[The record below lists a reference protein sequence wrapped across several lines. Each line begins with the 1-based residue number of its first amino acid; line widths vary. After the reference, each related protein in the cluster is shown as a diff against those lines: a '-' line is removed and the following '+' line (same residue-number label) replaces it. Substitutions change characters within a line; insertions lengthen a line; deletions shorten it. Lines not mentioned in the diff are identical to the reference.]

1 MNVLVVLEQR
11 YLRTPDGAIWSTSTG
26 ASSFWQRYR
35 DVFDSVRVVARVADV
50 TAAKPSWLRADGP
63 GVSFAAVPT
72 YVGPR
77 EYLFHRG
84 AVHKAVREAFVPGD
98 AVILRVGS
106 VLADAL
112 LPRLSESH
120 YPYAVEVVSDP
131 WDVFSP
137 GAVHHPLRPLFRR
150 WFAHR
155 LRIQCLGARAAAYV
169 TDAALQR
176 RYPPGPGILSCGCS
190 DVDLPREAFVDFSR
204 PQRKPGIPATILT
217 VGTLEQLYKAPDVLI
232 DAVGLA
238 VREGLDLRLVMVG
251 DGRYRPSL
259 EERAERQG
267 LSGKVRFVG
276 WLPAGAAVRRE
287 LDQSDL
293 FILPSRQEG
302 LPRAMIEAM
311 ARALPC
317 IGSTVGGIPE
327 LLPREDLVD
336 PNDARALADMIREVI
351 THPARMEAMSSQ
363 NLRKAADYRE
373 DVLAA
378 RRRSFYR
385 EVRDLTRA
393 AAGVA
398 KKPMATPDVIGS
410 GASS

>member
-11 YLRTPDGAIWSTSTG
+11 YLRTPDGAVWSTSTC
-26 ASSFWQRYR
+26 AYSFWQRYR
-35 DVFDSVRVVARVADV
+35 EVYDNVRVVARVADV
-50 TAAKPSWLRADGP
+50 PAAKPTWLRADGP
-63 GVSFAAVPT
+63 GVSFAAIPT
-72 YVGPR
+72 YVGPGQ
-77 EYLFHRG
+77 YLLRRG
-84 AVHKAVREAFVPGD
+84 EVRRAVQEAFVPGD

-112 LPRLSESH
+112 LPRLLEDR

-137 GAVHHPLRPLFRR
+137 GAVRHPLRPIFRR

-155 LRIQCLGARAAAYV
+155 LRVQCRGASAAAYV
-169 TDAALQR
+169 TEAALQR
-176 RYPPGPGILSCGCS
+176 RYPPAPGIHSCGCS

-204 PQRKPGIPATILT
+204 PQRKPGRPTTIIT
-217 VGTLEQLYKAPDVLI
+217 VGTLDQLYKAPDVLV

-238 VREGLDLRLVMVG
+238 VQEGLDLRLVFVG
-251 DGRYRPSL
+251 DGQYRPWL
-259 EERAERQG
+259 EERVERRG
-267 LSGKVRFVG
+267 LAGRVKFVG
-276 WLPAGAAVRRE
+276 WLPVGAAVRRE
-287 LDQSDL
+287 LDQADL
-293 FILPSRQEG
+293 FVLPSRQEG

-317 IGSTVGGIPE
+317 IGSGVGGIPE

-336 PNDARALADMIREVI
+336 PNDPRALADMIREVVA
-351 THPARMEAMSSQ
+351 HPARMEAMSSA
-363 NLRKAADYRE
+363 NLRRAAEYRE
-373 DVLAA
+373 ELLGA

-385 EVRDLTRA
+385 EVRDLTGART
-393 AAGVA
+393 GQI
-398 KKPMATPDVIGS
+398 KQPLATSGIVRS